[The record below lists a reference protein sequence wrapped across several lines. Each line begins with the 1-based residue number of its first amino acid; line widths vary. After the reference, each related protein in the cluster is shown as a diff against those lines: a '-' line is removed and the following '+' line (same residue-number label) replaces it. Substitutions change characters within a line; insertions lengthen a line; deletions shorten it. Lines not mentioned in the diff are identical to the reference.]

1 MAALSTHF
9 ACFEFRIK
17 IVEIGNIKNKKL
29 QFNLKLQEILDNIF
43 PILLKGC
50 HSHPALPCNAQ
61 IANSNHRDAQE

>member
-1 MAALSTHF
+1 M
-9 ACFEFRIK
+9 E
-17 IVEIGNIKNKKL
+17 IVNIKNKKL

-61 IANSNHRDAQE
+61 IANSNHRDAQEWSCLIIMRLKWSKDIPR